1 MIESIPV
8 GFMWCAISVLVG
20 VALMAAC
27 AEAVDEGPDRAG
39 TYARW
44 ENGLSGDPE
53 YFPISVWLQAPENA
67 PRYKDAGINLYI
79 GLWRGPTQEQ
89 IDVLKRHDMPVICSQ
104 NAFGIEHLDEEI
116 IVGWMHG
123 DEPDNAQNIAA
134 GWDDL
139 GDAEISVTIN
149 GKSYGRW
156 GPPVP
161 PSRIVADFRRIRV
174 IDPTRPVFL
183 NLGQGVAW
191 SYPGRGVRREHPE
204 DYLEYVQGCD
214 IVSYDI
220 YPARHNKPEI
230 KGNLWYVPEG
240 VMNLRTWSNDERI
253 VWNCIECNRA
263 GFMDE
268 GPTPEQVRTEVWM
281 SLIHGSRGIVYFV
294 HHFNPFV
301 EAGLFEDPE
310 LLESVTVLNRQIARL
325 APVLNS
331 RTIEDRVTVTTE
343 NEEVPV
349 ALMVKRHE
357 GTIYLFVAAM
367 RDGETTATFT
377 VQGIQGERAVEV
389 LDEGRELTSRDGVFR
404 DAFGPYQVHLYRLDE
419 DGAE

>member
-1 MIESIPV
+1 M
-8 GFMWCAISVLVG
+8 
-20 VALMAAC
+20 
-27 AEAVDEGPDRAG
+27 
-39 TYARW
+39 
-44 ENGLSGDPE
+44 
-53 YFPISVWLQAPENA
+53 
-67 PRYKDAGINLYI
+67 
-79 GLWRGPTQEQ
+79 
-89 IDVLKRHDMPVICSQ
+89 
-104 NAFGIEHLDEEI
+104 
-116 IVGWMHG
+116 
-123 DEPDNAQNIAA
+123 
-134 GWDDL
+134 
-139 GDAEISVTIN
+139 
-149 GKSYGRW
+149 
-156 GPPVP
+156 
-161 PSRIVADFRRIRV
+161 